1 MPRGIL
7 ACGEG
12 PISFIISNWLPVRPC
27 CGSVGGD
34 GGVGGSNGDDEGK
47 NVAVVVAVAVTVK
60 ATKNGPQKLRETH
73 TTFLEPG
80 N

>member
-47 NVAVVVAVAVTVK
+47 NVAVAVTVTVK